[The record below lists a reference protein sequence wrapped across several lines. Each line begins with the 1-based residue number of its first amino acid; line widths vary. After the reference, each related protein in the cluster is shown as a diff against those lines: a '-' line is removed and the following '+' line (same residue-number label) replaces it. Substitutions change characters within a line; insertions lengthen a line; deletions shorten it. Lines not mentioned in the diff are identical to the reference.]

1 MLCVFIIR
9 QYFGCVKWFIQ
20 RPLCLI
26 SGVRSTYSITL
37 GAMLNCCVGWCW
49 LFNIV
54 VTCLCSIY
62 NCVECSTLILL
73 CQCSFFGNF
82 GNLIWCVCLTACSV
96 PCYNH
101 TTTAYWPLYAVA
113 DMLQHHRLSIS
124 ITMVVLV
131 KSWHYDSYD
140 YTGLSLP
147 EYDSHPGLKQLPS
160 P

>member
-26 SGVRSTYSITL
+26 SGVRSTYSITPC
-37 GAMLNCCVGWCW
+37 AMLNCCVGWCW

-82 GNLIWCVCLTACSV
+82 GNVIWCVCLTACWF

-101 TTTAYWPLYAVA
+101 TSTAYRLATISSYAV
-113 DMLQHHRLSIS
+113 DPCISQHHCLPIS
-124 ITMVVLV
+124 ICDGGAGKILTLRFIWLHWVEPA
-131 KSWHYDSYD
+131 WIW
-140 YTGLSLP
+140 
-147 EYDSHPGLKQLPS
+147 
-160 P
+160 